1 MQDHEEACRLL
12 AGRQADEGDWRAN
25 ARERDEAKR
34 NRACTANVGRLR
46 MWSQARSELA
56 ADRQT
61 RTADVG
67 RKQTGRYWKMSKED
81 FTELMDWSKVKQLL
95 NKSRKEVVIVKEN
108 NGCVWKK
115 ILGVVLVLAAIAG
128 IAYAI
133 YRYLNPKYEDEFLDD
148 FDDDDD
154 AFEDDLEDLKD
165 DAADVVE
172 DVKNV
177 AEDIKD
183 AAADKM
189 FEDEKS
195 GEEA

>member
-1 MQDHEEACRLL
+1 
-12 AGRQADEGDWRAN
+12 
-25 ARERDEAKR
+25 
-34 NRACTANVGRLR
+34 
-46 MWSQARSELA
+46 
-56 ADRQT
+56 
-61 RTADVG
+61 
-67 RKQTGRYWKMSKED
+67 MSKED

-95 NKSRKEVVIVKEN
+95 NKSRKEVVIVKEK
-108 NGCVWKK
+108 NGCVWEK
-115 ILGVVLVLAAIAG
+115 ILGVVLVLAGIAG

>member
-1 MQDHEEACRLL
+1 
-12 AGRQADEGDWRAN
+12 
-25 ARERDEAKR
+25 
-34 NRACTANVGRLR
+34 
-46 MWSQARSELA
+46 
-56 ADRQT
+56 
-61 RTADVG
+61 
-67 RKQTGRYWKMSKED
+67 MSKED

-183 AAADKM
+183 VAADKM